1 VGSNRDPFAD
11 KKGLRDAR
19 TPISAAIGI
28 LTLGIALALSS
39 MTMASATAYRG
50 TKTHKGAK
58 HPKAGA
64 VSATCP
70 SSAEI
75 TAMAG
80 SAYPA
85 PTVSKSSGTVLCNY
99 SDPTSGANLVIEF
112 TSVSGAS
119 ASASALKI
127 AADSQAN
134 AEKTT
139 AVAVSGLGNA
149 AYSFTLNDAS
159 TNSSGVAT
167 TSLEIL
173 DGSKFIDITAEATVA
188 QVDAIA
194 RYVLAH

>member
-1 VGSNRDPFAD
+1 
-11 KKGLRDAR
+11 
-19 TPISAAIGI
+19 
-28 LTLGIALALSS
+28 
-39 MTMASATAYRG
+39 MTVASAT
-50 TKTHKGAK
+50 
-58 HPKAGA
+58 
-64 VSATCP
+64 
-70 SSAEI
+70 
-75 TAMAG
+75 
-80 SAYPA
+80 
-85 PTVSKSSGTVLCNY
+85 
-99 SDPTSGANLVIEF
+99 DPTSGANLVIEF
-112 TSVSGAS
+112 TSVSEAS

-173 DGSKFIDITAEATVA
+173 DGSKLIDITAEATVA

>member
-1 VGSNRDPFAD
+1 
-11 KKGLRDAR
+11 
-19 TPISAAIGI
+19 
-28 LTLGIALALSS
+28 
-39 MTMASATAYRG
+39 M
-50 TKTHKGAK
+50 
-58 HPKAGA
+58 
-64 VSATCP
+64 
-70 SSAEI
+70 
-75 TAMAG
+75 
-80 SAYPA
+80 
-85 PTVSKSSGTVLCNY
+85 
-99 SDPTSGANLVIEF
+99 VIEF

-149 AYSFTLNDAS
+149 AYSFTLNDAG

-167 TSLEIL
+167 TSLEVL
-173 DGSKFIDITAEATVA
+173 DGSKLIDITAEATVA

>member
-1 VGSNRDPFAD
+1 MLGRRSVP
-11 KKGLRDAR
+11 
-19 TPISAAIGI
+19 AIGI

-39 MTMASATAYRG
+39 MTAASATAYKG
-50 TKTHKGAK
+50 TKTHKVAK
-58 HPKAGA
+58 HPKVGA

-75 TAMAG
+75 TATAG

-85 PTVSKSSGTVLCNY
+85 PTVSKSSGTVLCSF
-99 SDPTSGANLVIEF
+99 SDPTTGANLVIEF
-112 TSVSGAS
+112 TSVPGAS
-119 ASASALKI
+119 ASARVLKI

-134 AEKTT
+134 AQKTK

-149 AYSFTLNDAS
+149 AYLFTLKDAS

-173 DGSKFIDITAEATVA
+173 DGSKLIDITAEATVA
-188 QVDAIA
+188 QVEAIA